1 MWFVVASHTFFYF
14 EHFWNLILW
23 FAVVIY
29 LPKILNQQSS
39 LSSSTAVDISHLRR
53 RKKQQIEHPTG
64 THNWIRTSLFLRLL
78 LRLLFLSLQIRWDWK
93 IFRISFFVTRI
104 FWVFVYFSISFGKNF
119 VEHTTEQWNF
129 ELGHNSSTPDDD
141 DDDDED
147 PESLSHNTKKNLA
160 SKYIAH

>member
-1 MWFVVASHTFFYF
+1 MWFVVASHTFFYV

-64 THNWIRTSLFLRLL
+64 THNWIRTSLFLLL
-78 LRLLFLSLQIRWDWK
+78 LLLLSLKIRWDWK

-119 VEHTTEQWNF
+119 VEHTPLNNGTLNWATTAAHQM
-129 ELGHNSSTPDDD
+129 TMMMMMRIQ
-141 DDDDED
+141 
-147 PESLSHNTKKNLA
+147 SLFRTIHKKT
-160 SKYIAH
+160 